1 MAKYCESVQNTPNC
15 GTKSEI
21 EKSPTI
27 FTCKY
32 ALKPYFLPLQEKDKS
47 LNSFEIQGLALF
59 CLFLKWYHQESNDS
73 QTAHYINILQDSKAL
88 VPRVFIAE
96 NALFHRH
103 LPEGL
108 ISVSN
113 IRKIYLK
120 KV

>member
-15 GTKSEI
+15 GPKSEI

-59 CLFLKWYHQESNDS
+59 YLFLKWYHQELYFIYKWL
-73 QTAHYINILQDSKAL
+73 YIITFQKRKKGNLL
-88 VPRVFIAE
+88 LLLHLEF
-96 NALFHRH
+96 ALFCASLHGGFLLQR
-103 LPEGL
+103 
-108 ISVSN
+108 
-113 IRKIYLK
+113 
-120 KV
+120 